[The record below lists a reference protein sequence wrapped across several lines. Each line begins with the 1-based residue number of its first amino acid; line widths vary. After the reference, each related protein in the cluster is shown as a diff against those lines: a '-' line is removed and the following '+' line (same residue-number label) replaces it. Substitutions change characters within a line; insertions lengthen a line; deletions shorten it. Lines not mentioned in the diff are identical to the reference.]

1 MKAASLW
8 NIKGFFWFLYIL
20 PDSNKT
26 NKMVFFCPLLFS
38 FVFLESESNS
48 SETGK
53 FTKICLFCVKNLE
66 EWFIYNCKNV
76 IEVNGIKYSFGPVI
90 VLHKGESDVEC
101 LSESEICGAVIFL
114 MDSEVTLCYDGRE
127 FTAFELF

>member
-1 MKAASLW
+1 MPPGTVLVDTRAVTVGTVLMVV
-8 NIKGFFWFLYIL
+8 LY
-20 PDSNKT
+20 
-26 NKMVFFCPLLFS
+26 
-38 FVFLESESNS
+38 NS
-48 SETGK
+48 
-53 FTKICLFCVKNLE
+53 
-66 EWFIYNCKNV
+66 KNV